1 MALGDVELEI
11 NKSAKDVIAVI
22 KEETDAEIASIIAD
36 TDSKIASMKEKE
48 EKKLK
53 DVMERL
59 RRQELSSIEL
69 ENKRI
74 VLSKKN
80 EVLTKVFSEILTS
93 FESLPANEKLE
104 HYKKMVLISKK
115 VIDNPKAY
123 LAEVDKFSAEDLGVS
138 SVVNDSRITS
148 GIVFESEDGT
158 IQLDMQYRTIF
169 QVLWDREIKNLSD
182 ILFG

>member
-1 MALGDVELEI
+1 MALGDVESEI
-11 NKSAKDVIAVI
+11 NKSAGDIIATI
-22 KEETDAEIASIIAD
+22 RADADAEIANIIAD

-53 DVMERL
+53 NVIERL

-69 ENKRI
+69 ENKKI

-93 FESLPANEKLE
+93 FESLPANNKLK
-104 HYKKMVLISKK
+104 HYKQMVSISKR
-115 VIDNPKAY
+115 VIDNPRAY
-123 LAEVDKFSAEDLGVS
+123 LAEIDKFSAEDLGVS
-138 SVVNDSRITS
+138 SVVTDSKMTG
-148 GIVFESEDGT
+148 GIIFENEDRT
-158 IQLDMQYRTIF
+158 IQIDMQYKTII
-169 QVLWDREIKNLSD
+169 QMLWDREIKNLSD

>member
-1 MALGDVELEI
+1 
-11 NKSAKDVIAVI
+11 
-22 KEETDAEIASIIAD
+22 
-36 TDSKIASMKEKE
+36 
-48 EKKLK
+48 
-53 DVMERL
+53 
-59 RRQELSSIEL
+59 
-69 ENKRI
+69 
-74 VLSKKN
+74 
-80 EVLTKVFSEILTS
+80 
-93 FESLPANEKLE
+93 
-104 HYKKMVLISKK
+104 MVLISKK